1 VNEPTFEFG
10 WPRLQAMWHVE
21 RPRFELSPT
30 AALAAAGARLERA
43 HATVDFQPGEEALRF
58 GYSLRAGRSWLA
70 CVAGG
75 NVRTQTTGDRLVVS
89 VAASPWPLLLY
100 AAFGAIAVRMGGL
113 GTPWLVGVIIV
124 LLGGNYLAVHFGL
137 RSVAQAVA
145 GAPPAAR
152 AA

>member
-1 VNEPTFEFG
+1 VNEPTFEVE
-10 WPRLQAMWHVE
+10 WSRCQVSWCVE
-21 RPRFELSPT
+21 RSRAELSPT
-30 AALAAAGARLERA
+30 EALAAAAARLERA
-43 HATVDFQPGEEALRF
+43 HATVDYQLGGEALAF

-75 NVRTQTTGDRLVVS
+75 SVCTRATGDRVRVT

-100 AAFGAIAVRMGGL
+100 AAFGALAIRMGNL
-113 GTPWLVGVIIV
+113 GTPWLVAVISL
-124 LLGGNYLAVHFGL
+124 LLGGNYLFVHFGL